1 MLAYCTEKNFGR
13 AVVSTAGI
21 PRDRGAFRAANQQGA
36 IGLAWARALRMG
48 ANEPQYR
55 LTSLSEKA

>member
-1 MLAYCTEKNFGR
+1 MLCTC
-13 AVVSTAGI
+13 SL

>member
-1 MLAYCTEKNFGR
+1 MKRPGGERAAFGSS
-13 AVVSTAGI
+13 ALQA
-21 PRDRGAFRAANQQGA
+21 DRGAFRAANRQGA

-55 LTSLSEKA
+55 LTSLLDKA